1 MKTKIL
7 ILSTFLIILNTC
19 KESIT
24 NPPEPEPGRRD
35 YVWTVDTINPGQE
48 SLYLVRIW
56 GSSPE
61 NVWAVGPSSW
71 SATSIWYY
79 NGVQWRCDSIPR
91 KINPFAIFGFSSNEV
106 WLGNSNSSIWKFNG
120 IQWHQFGEYKVDN
133 YDATIIQNFDGVSIN
148 NIYGVGFKDVYNTDT
163 AKAIIMHYNGYNWNF
178 INMPDLMVHFET
190 IAVEHKSSRLVLSG
204 TVYDPKGFVAKI
216 YCWDGKE
223 LKELI
228 SGYGNTFITKLGDEI
243 YATHN

>member
-1 MKTKIL
+1 MRYINKKQTELSWRSTGLQLPKETAKFGKPRILTEDDFVNNKYSIVNYNTERAMKNLITVLLLLFLPIRFTTAQGTSGTDAKFEYRTLVDLPTAGIL
-7 ILSTFLIILNTC
+7 E
-19 KESIT
+19 K
-24 NPPEPEPGRRD
+24 G
-35 YVWTVDTINPGQE
+35 YV
-48 SLYLVRIW
+48 
-56 GSSPE
+56 
-61 NVWAVGPSSW
+61 
-71 SATSIWYY
+71 
-79 NGVQWRCDSIPR
+79 GV
-91 KINPFAIFGFSSNEV
+91 
-106 WLGNSNSSIWKFNG
+106 LM
-120 IQWHQFGEYKVDN
+120 
-133 YDATIIQNFDGVSIN
+133 
-148 NIYGVGFKDVYNTDT
+148 DVYNTDT